1 MLQIGQQ
8 VEDGGLDGHG
18 DFTAGGL
25 IVSGAVSGTSQLLI
39 SGGLHRSGSSTG
51 QIGLAFSAAAVC
63 YIAVSAMTV
72 KLGDRAHTLRFN
84 AAATTLL
91 SLALLPA
98 LAAGNALALVAALLL
113 TAGPR
118 AAVSTIAYSLAGGPD
133 SDQGSVYGL
142 LNGAW
147 AGAMVLTPLLAGTL
161 DQRAGAQAGYLAVIV
176 PSCVVAA
183 LLVARSRPRRV
194 PAYTG
199 T

>member
-1 MLQIGQQ
+1 M
-8 VEDGGLDGHG
+8 
-18 DFTAGGL
+18 
-25 IVSGAVSGTSQLLI
+25 
-39 SGGLHRSGSSTG
+39 
-51 QIGLAFSAAAVC
+51 
-63 YIAVSAMTV
+63 
-72 KLGDRAHTLRFN
+72 
-84 AAATTLL
+84 
-91 SLALLPA
+91 
-98 LAAGNALALVAALLL
+98 
-113 TAGPR
+113 
-118 AAVSTIAYSLAGGPD
+118 AGGPD